1 MHNKF
6 TKVVGITYSYS
17 CAAQISSKNRHYYKA
32 LNYMNRT
39 LVTSFRSSFLIIF
52 YDGYCPLCMAEM
64 NHLRKRDKHQRL
76 KLVDIQDPDFSV
88 QYPTLDW
95 HALNARIHALRDDGT
110 LMTGL
115 DVTHEAWKAVGMGW
129 VYAPLRWPVIR
140 IFADMFYNVFAK
152 HRYTI
157 SFLLTGKKRT
167 CERCIPGEPNGE

>member
-1 MHNKF
+1 M
-6 TKVVGITYSYS
+6 
-17 CAAQISSKNRHYYKA
+17 
-32 LNYMNRT
+32 
-39 LVTSFRSSFLIIF
+39 IIF